1 MKKAFSILAALAV
14 FSLSVTAQSTFKK
27 DDKLVEGTVSY
38 SKSTGSDAEYSI
50 APSLGYMVTDKVA
63 VGVTGEFV
71 KTTSGEVNNF
81 GIFGRC
87 YFLNVGKS
95 LKVFSQLNAGRSYDR
110 FATDLGLGANYF
122 VTKNLALSASLAQ
135 LVSYNTGDG
144 VSNFSVG
151 FTGVNNPISAA
162 KFGVLY
168 RF

>member
-1 MKKAFSILAALAV
+1 MRKVFSILAALVV
-14 FSLSVTAQSTFKK
+14 FSLSVTAQSALKK
-27 DDKLVEGTVSY
+27 GDKIVEGTVSY

-50 APSLGYMVTDKVA
+50 APSIGEFVTDKVA

-71 KTTSGEVNNF
+71 KTNSGEVNNF
-81 GIFGRC
+81 GVFGRC

-95 LKVFSQLNAGRSYDR
+95 LKVFSQLNVGRSFDR

-122 VTKNLALSASLAQ
+122 VTKNLALSANLAQ
-135 LVSYNTGDG
+135 LVFYNVGDG
-144 VSNFSVG
+144 VSNFGIG

-168 RF
+168 KF